1 MWESTFWQSIFS
13 LLWALFVTCLIL
25 ALAYFATR
33 FLAGRM
39 ATGGLARGRRIT
51 VLEQT
56 TVGKDQK
63 LLLVRLD
70 DRVYFLAVT
79 AGGACVLRELTEEE
93 NDAWQASQPLPSA
106 QADSF
111 AQALRRVMEQR
122 KK

>member
-1 MWESTFWQSIFS
+1 MDWELILS

-39 ATGGLARGRRIT
+39 AAGGLARGRRLT

-56 TVGKDQK
+56 AMGKDQK

-79 AGGACVLRELTEEE
+79 PGGASVLRELTEEE
-93 NDAWQASQPLPSA
+93 NAAWQASQPLPSA
-106 QADSF
+106 EAGSF

>member
-1 MWESTFWQSIFS
+1 MDWELILS

-39 ATGGLARGRRIT
+39 AAGGLAMGRRLK

-56 TVGKDQK
+56 AVGKDQK

-79 AGGACVLRELTEEE
+79 PGGASVLRELTEEE
-93 NDAWQASQPLPSA
+93 KAAWQASQPLPSA
-106 QADSF
+106 EAGSF